1 MDTWDCWSDNMNE
14 IAAELNDVSFQYGN
28 SDEGALHRL
37 NLQIRQGECVLL
49 CGSSGCG
56 KTTVTRLLNGLIP
69 HYYEGELQGTVSV
82 LGRSICDTPIEDLAG
97 IVGSVFQNPRS
108 QFFCV
113 DTTAEI
119 AFGCENMGLP
129 ETEIQKRIDKTVAD
143 MCIEKLQ
150 NRSIFNLSGGEKQ
163 KIACAGVAA
172 MLPELIVL
180 DEPTSNLDL
189 DAIDEL
195 REIIRRWKA
204 QGKTII
210 IAEHRLGWL
219 SGTCD
224 RVVYME
230 NGGVSEE
237 FTGEAFFSLPAETLS
252 CMGLRAVL
260 TANNYLESKTGL
272 TQIKPF
278 EGVEMITLNGFTYG
292 YGKQDAIHIS
302 ELALPKGAVIAVV
315 GHNGAGKSTFTK
327 CLCGLQKHF
336 KGKVTIGGKTYR
348 AKDMMR
354 LSYMVMQDV
363 NHQLFAETV
372 LEEVM
377 LGADDSGEQAAL
389 DILGKLNIA
398 EYKDRHPMSLSGGQ
412 KQRAAIASA
421 LLAGKKL
428 LVFDEPTSGLDF
440 RSMECTAELLR
451 SLDKGITVLIVTHD
465 MELIDRCCTHI
476 LHIENGRIESRCEGE
491 GAI

>member
-1 MDTWDCWSDNMNE
+1 MSAVLRNVSFRYANGDTGALC
-14 IAAELNDVSFQYGN
+14 DVSL
-28 SDEGALHRL
+28 E
-37 NLQIRQGECVLL
+37 IRQGECVLL

-69 HYYEGELQGTVSV
+69 HYYEGELDGEITVF
-82 LGRSICDTPIEDLAG
+82 GKDIRSAAIEDLAG
-97 IVGSVFQNPRS
+97 TVGSVFQNPRS

-129 ETEIQKRIDKTVAD
+129 ENEIRSRMDRTVTEMNIRPLLD
-143 MCIEKLQ
+143 
-150 NRSIFNLSGGEKQ
+150 RSIFRLSGGEKQ

-189 DAIDEL
+189 DAIEEL
-195 REIIRRWKA
+195 KETIRRWQT
-204 QGKTII
+204 QGKTIV

-219 SGTCD
+219 NGLCT
-224 RVVYME
+224 RVLFME
-230 NGGVSEE
+230 NGRISSE
-237 FTGEAFFSLPAETLS
+237 FAGESFFSLDSETLS
-252 CMGLRAVL
+252 GMGLRPVY
-260 TANNYLESKTGL
+260 TKHDYLDSRTGL
-272 TQIKPF
+272 SRIKPF
-278 EGVEMITLNGFTYG
+278 DQRDVITLENFVYSYG
-292 YGKQDAIHIS
+292 RHT
-302 ELALPKGAVIAVV
+302 ALNIDRLEIPTGSVTAVV

-327 CLCGLQKHF
+327 CLCGLQKGF
-336 KGKVTIGGKTYR
+336 RGTVTTGR
-348 AKDMMR
+348 ALRPKDMMA

-372 LEEVM
+372 MEEIM
-377 LGADDSGEQAAL
+377 LGADDTDTDKAL
-389 DILGKLNIA
+389 DILNRLNIY

-412 KQRAAIASA
+412 KQRVAIASA

-428 LVFDEPTSGLDF
+428 LVFDEPTSGLDL
-440 RSMECTAELLR
+440 RSMECTAELLS
-451 SLDKGITVLIVTHD
+451 SLGSNITVLIVTHD

-476 LHIENGRIESRCEGE
+476 LHIEAGKIN
-491 GAI
+491 

>member
-1 MDTWDCWSDNMNE
+1 MTVAKLKGVTFSYNNS
-14 IAAELNDVSFQYGN
+14 EL
-28 SDEGALHRL
+28 GALNCL
-37 NLQIRQGECVLL
+37 DLEIRKGECILL

-69 HYYEGELQGTVSV
+69 HYYEGTLDGEVSV
-82 LGRSICDTPIEDLAG
+82 FGKSILDTAIEDLAG

-119 AFGCENMGLP
+119 AFGCENMGLS
-129 ETEIQKRIDKTVAD
+129 ETEIHRRINITVSDMHIQK
-143 MCIEKLQ
+143 LL
-150 NRSIFNLSGGEKQ
+150 NRNIFNLSGGEKQ
-163 KIACAGVAA
+163 KIACAGVAS

-195 REIIRRWKA
+195 REIIGSWKE
-204 QGKTII
+204 QGKTIV

-219 SGTCD
+219 SGLCD
-224 RVVYME
+224 RVIFME
-230 NGGVSEE
+230 NGSISAE
-237 FTGEAFFSLPAETLS
+237 FTGEDFFSLQTGKLNS
-252 CMGLRAVL
+252 MGLRAIH
-260 TANNYLESKTGL
+260 TANNYLESRTGL
-272 TQIKPF
+272 TEIKPF
-278 EGVEMITLNGFTYG
+278 NSSTVITLENFVYS
-292 YGKQDAIHIS
+292 YGKQNAINIQK
-302 ELALPKGAVIAVV
+302 LTIPKGAVIAVV

-327 CLCGLQKHF
+327 CLCGLQKRF
-336 KGKVTIGGKTYR
+336 KGTVSVDGKIYR
-348 AKDMMR
+348 SKDMMR

-377 LGADDSGEQAAL
+377 LGADDSEQQTAL
-389 DILGKLNIA
+389 DILEKLHIA

-412 KQRAAIASA
+412 KQRVAIASA
-421 LLAGKKL
+421 LMASKKL

-440 RSMECTAELLR
+440 HSMESTAELLC
-451 SLDKGITVLIVTHD
+451 SLSKEITVLIVTHD

-476 LHIENGRIESRCEGE
+476 LHIEDGKV
-491 GAI
+491 

>member
-1 MDTWDCWSDNMNE
+1 MNDATILKNILFRYANGDTGV
-14 IAAELNDVSFQYGN
+14 LNDLYLTVK
-28 SDEGALHRL
+28 
-37 NLQIRQGECVLL
+37 QGECILL
-49 CGSSGCG
+49 CGGSGCG

-69 HYYEGELQGTVSV
+69 HYYEGKLDGEVSV
-82 LGRSICDTPIEDLAG
+82 LGKSICDTAIEDLAG

-119 AFGCENMGLP
+119 AFGCENMGLS
-129 ETEIQKRIDKTVAD
+129 ETEIQRRIDNTVTD
-143 MCIEKLQ
+143 MQIQKLLG
-150 NRSIFNLSGGEKQ
+150 RSIFNLSGGEKQ

-195 REIIRRWKA
+195 REIIQKWKTH
-204 QGKTII
+204 GKTIV

-219 SGTCD
+219 SGLCD
-224 RVVYME
+224 RVIFME
-230 NGGVSEE
+230 SGSISAE
-237 FTGEAFFSLPAETLS
+237 FTGEDFFSLQTDKLNS
-252 CMGLRAVL
+252 MGLRAIH
-260 TANNYLESKTGL
+260 TANNYLESRTGL
-272 TQIKPF
+272 TEIKPF
-278 EGVEMITLNGFTYG
+278 NSSAVITLENFVYS
-292 YGKQDAIHIS
+292 YGKQDAVNIPKLEI
-302 ELALPKGAVIAVV
+302 PKGAVIAVV

-327 CLCGLQKHF
+327 CLCGLQKRF
-336 KGKVTIGGKTYR
+336 KGTVSVDGKIYR
-348 AKDMMR
+348 SKDMMR

-377 LGADDSGEQAAL
+377 IGADDSEQQTAL
-389 DILGKLNIA
+389 DILEKLHIA

-412 KQRAAIASA
+412 KQRVAIASA
-421 LLAGKKL
+421 LMAGKKL

-440 RSMECTAELLR
+440 SSMECTAELLR
-451 SLDKGITVLIVTHD
+451 SLDKDITVLIVTHD

-476 LHIENGRIESRCEGE
+476 LHIEEGK
-491 GAI
+491 I

>member
-1 MDTWDCWSDNMNE
+1 MKD
-14 IAAELNDVSFQYGN
+14 AAILKNVSFRYANG
-28 SDEGALHRL
+28 DTGALDHL
-37 NLQIRQGECVLL
+37 DLTVKQGECVLL

-69 HYYEGELQGTVSV
+69 HYYEGTPDGEVYV
-82 LGRSICDTPIEDLAG
+82 FGRSIRETAIEDLAG

-129 ETEIQKRIDKTVAD
+129 EADIQKRIDKTVTD
-143 MCIEKLQ
+143 MNMKKLLG
-150 NRSIFNLSGGEKQ
+150 RSIFNLSGGEKQ

-195 REIIRRWKA
+195 RDIIRRWKA
-204 QGKTII
+204 QGKTIV
-210 IAEHRLGWL
+210 IAEHRLAWL

-230 NGGVSEE
+230 NGGISAE
-237 FTGEAFFSLPAETLS
+237 FTGEAFFSLPAEKLNS
-252 CMGLRAVL
+252 MGLRAVRTEHYHL
-260 TANNYLESKTGL
+260 AGRTGL

-278 EGVEMITLNGFTYG
+278 EGIDRITLNGFTYS
-292 YGKQDAIHIS
+292 YGKQEALNIP
-302 ELALPKGAVIAVV
+302 ELDLPKGAVIAVV

-327 CLCGLQKHF
+327 CLCGLQKRF
-336 KGKVTIGGKTYR
+336 RGTVNINGKTYR
-348 AKDMMR
+348 SRDMMR

-377 LGADDSGEQAAL
+377 LGTDDPGEQTAL
-389 DILGKLNIA
+389 DILTKLHIA

-421 LLAGKKL
+421 LLAGKTL

-451 SLDKGITVLIVTHD
+451 SLDKDITVLIVTHD
-465 MELIDRCCTHI
+465 MELIDSCCTHI
-476 LHIENGRIESRCEGE
+476 LHIENGRIESGCKGE